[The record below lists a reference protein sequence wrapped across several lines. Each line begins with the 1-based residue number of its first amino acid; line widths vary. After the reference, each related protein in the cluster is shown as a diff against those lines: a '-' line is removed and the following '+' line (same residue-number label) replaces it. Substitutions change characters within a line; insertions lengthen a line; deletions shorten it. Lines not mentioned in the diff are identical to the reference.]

1 MSWRL
6 RGQQL
11 VSFAKSTFC
20 SLIDFEQLD
29 VIPCRYHIGKN
40 IVDRLLHIS
49 ASAYSLPASVFFL
62 SSFPCAP
69 IIILIAM
76 YTQEQAINF
85 TLQHLAPTVGQ
96 TLRRISVV
104 GSQPG
109 GGFYMPD
116 SETTVS
122 MLMRLHKICHT
133 VLHYK
138 FASTKLL
145 LKAA

>member
-6 RGQQL
+6 TGQQL
-11 VSFAKSTFC
+11 VSFAKSMFW
-20 SLIDFEQLD
+20 SLIDFGTTGRNSLY
-29 VIPCRYHIGKN
+29 ICHIGKN
-40 IVDRLLHIS
+40 IVDSLLHIS

-62 SSFPCAP
+62 SSPPCAP

-76 YTQEQAINF
+76 YTQEQAITY

-96 TLRRISVV
+96 TLRRISV

-116 SETTVS
+116 LRTQSAC
-122 MLMRLHKICHT
+122 LCD
-133 VLHYK
+133 
-138 FASTKLL
+138 FTKYVILCYTSKL
-145 LKAA
+145 RQRNYF